1 MSSRASR
8 KAALAKFRSA
18 KRKRE
23 QGEGT
28 DDLLDT
34 LVKEED
40 DVYDVV
46 DEDEYQSLVESRR
59 QREDFV
65 VDDGE
70 SVVGFLHKKAP
81 LFLHNISVESLSSHE
96 IIISVLTIHPSPSS

>member
-70 SVVGFLHKKAP
+70 SVVGFLHKKAA
-81 LFLHNISVESLSSHE
+81 LFLPRNFDT
-96 IIISVLTIHPSPSS
+96 TIRYPSKVSIDMR